1 MIKITPKIKKIIEK
15 NPLTIATVDRS
26 GKPNVSV
33 VAFVKVVSENEVLIT
48 DNYMAQ
54 TKQNI
59 LQNKNVCLAVWDK
72 KWNGVKIIGKTK
84 YFSSGKWKEYV
95 EKMKENKG
103 LSAKG
108 AIIVKISKLIDL
120 K

>member
-1 MIKITPKIKKIIEK
+1 MVNITPKIKKIIEQ
-15 NPLTIATVDRS
+15 NPVTIATVDQS

-33 VAFVKVVSENEVLIT
+33 VAYVKVVSENEVLIT

-54 TKQNI
+54 TRNNI
-59 LQNKNVCLAVWDK
+59 LQSKNVCLAVWDK
-72 KWNGVKIIGKTK
+72 KWNGVKLIGKAK
-84 YFSSGKWKEYV
+84 YFTTGSWKEKV

-103 LSAKG
+103 LPAKG
-108 AIIVKISKLIDL
+108 AIVVVISKIIEL